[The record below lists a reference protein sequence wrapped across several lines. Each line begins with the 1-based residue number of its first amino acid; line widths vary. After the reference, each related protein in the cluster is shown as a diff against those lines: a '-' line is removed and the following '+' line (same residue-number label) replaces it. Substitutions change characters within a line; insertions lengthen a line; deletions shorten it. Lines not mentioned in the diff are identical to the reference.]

1 MRKEENVEES
11 GEDAS
16 VERLLEDFERNVEA
30 FVSAQDSVPSDG
42 AARAYFNA
50 RVSRL
55 LLRQLR
61 AFPEASADAFQSLL
75 KP

>member
-1 MRKEENVEES
+1 MEES

-30 FVSAQDSVPSDG
+30 FVSAQDSVPSVG
-42 AARAYFNA
+42 AARAHFNA
-50 RVSRL
+50 RVSRQLLL
-55 LLRQLR
+55 LLR
-61 AFPEASADAFQSLL
+61 AYPEASADAFQSLL

>member
-1 MRKEENVEES
+1 M
-11 GEDAS
+11 EDLSDDAR
-16 VERLLEDFERNVEA
+16 VERLLGDFERNVDA
-30 FVSAQDSVPSDG
+30 FLSAQDSVPSDG
-42 AARAYFNA
+42 AARAHFNA
-50 RVSRL
+50 RVSHL